1 MRKVHFVLSVLVL
14 AAVVLQ
20 FYLAG
25 VGVFSMPDDELFGLH
40 TANGR
45 FVVSALLL
53 INIPAA
59 ALARGRTLR
68 YALGL
73 VGLLALQTVIFVI
86 AIVTTGSNPFENVA
100 ITTAGTVI
108 LSFHVPLAAAPDL
121 PFSAASGVSGRKLP
135 TNGAEPCAIRF
146 AAESSMVVLDV
157 AGVHALPKLFALP
170 PFSMLRGTTVLSG
183 PTRLMVRSASKVCV
197 R

>member
-1 MRKVHFVLSVLVL
+1 MRKVHFVLSALVL

-25 VGVFSMPDDELFGLH
+25 VGVCSMPEDELFGLH

-45 FVVSALLL
+45 FVIPVLLL
-53 INIPAA
+53 LNIAAA

-86 AIVTTGSNPFENVA
+86 AIVTTGSNPFEDVA

-108 LSFHVPLAAAPDL
+108 LSFHALNGLVILGVTGQLVRKAYALAFPSRAAAETGAREQVP
-121 PFSAASGVSGRKLP
+121 AATP
-135 TNGAEPCAIRF
+135 
-146 AAESSMVVLDV
+146 
-157 AGVHALPKLFALP
+157 
-170 PFSMLRGTTVLSG
+170 
-183 PTRLMVRSASKVCV
+183 
-197 R
+197 

>member
-1 MRKVHFVLSVLVL
+1 MRKVHFVVSVLVL

-25 VGVFSMPDDELFGLH
+25 VGVFSMPEDELFGLH

-53 INIPAA
+53 LNIPAA

-86 AIVTTGSNPFENVA
+86 AIVTTGSNPFEDTV

-108 LSFHVPLAAAPDL
+108 LSFHALNGLVILGVTVMLVRKSYALAFPRRAAAGVEAPEQV
-121 PFSAASGVSGRKLP
+121 PAATP
-135 TNGAEPCAIRF
+135 
-146 AAESSMVVLDV
+146 
-157 AGVHALPKLFALP
+157 
-170 PFSMLRGTTVLSG
+170 
-183 PTRLMVRSASKVCV
+183 
-197 R
+197 

>member
-1 MRKVHFVLSVLVL
+1 MRKVHFVLSALVL

-25 VGVFSMPDDELFGLH
+25 VGVFSMPEDELFGLH

-45 FVVSALLL
+45 FVVSVLLL
-53 INIPAA
+53 LNVPVA

-86 AIVTTGSNPFENVA
+86 AIVTTGANPFEDGA
-100 ITTAGTVI
+100 ISTAGTVI
-108 LSFHVPLAAAPDL
+108 LSLHALNGVVIL
-121 PFSAASGVSGRKLP
+121 GVSALLVRRAYALAFPRRSVPKAPQSGASEPEAPKPLP
-135 TNGAEPCAIRF
+135 
-146 AAESSMVVLDV
+146 AAT
-157 AGVHALPKLFALP
+157 P
-170 PFSMLRGTTVLSG
+170 
-183 PTRLMVRSASKVCV
+183 
-197 R
+197 

>member
-25 VGVFSMPDDELFGLH
+25 VGVFSMPEDELFDLH
-40 TANGR
+40 TTNGR
-45 FVVSALLL
+45 VFLPALLL
-53 INIPAA
+53 LNIPAA

-86 AIVTTGSNPFENVA
+86 AIMTTGSNPFEDTV
-100 ITTAGTVI
+100 ITTAGTII
-108 LSFHVPLAAAPDL
+108 LSLHVLNGLAILGVTVLLVRKAYALAFPKPAAAIAD
-121 PFSAASGVSGRKLP
+121 
-135 TNGAEPCAIRF
+135 EPER
-146 AAESSMVVLDV
+146 VP
-157 AGVHALPKLFALP
+157 AG
-170 PFSMLRGTTVLSG
+170 
-183 PTRLMVRSASKVCV
+183 
-197 R
+197 

>member
-53 INIPAA
+53 LNIPAA

-86 AIVTTGSNPFENVA
+86 AIVTTGSNPFEDTV

-108 LSFHVPLAAAPDL
+108 LSLHALNGLVILGVTVLLVRRTYALAFPRRAAADSEAPDQV
-121 PFSAASGVSGRKLP
+121 PAATP
-135 TNGAEPCAIRF
+135 
-146 AAESSMVVLDV
+146 
-157 AGVHALPKLFALP
+157 
-170 PFSMLRGTTVLSG
+170 
-183 PTRLMVRSASKVCV
+183 
-197 R
+197 